1 MGRAFEFRKARK
13 FKRWGN
19 MARVFTKL
27 GKEITIAAK
36 QGGPEPENNPRLR
49 VLMQTAKKENMPKDN
64 VERAIKRAVSKDF
77 TDYKEM
83 NYEGYGPFGIA
94 IFVETATDNT
104 TRTVA
109 NVRSYFNK
117 NGGSLGTSG
126 SLEFLFE
133 HKCVFHIA
141 KKDGMSLEDLELELI
156 DYGVDEVDEDEDEVV
171 LYGEFAQN
179 SAIQKYL
186 GITLLP
192 QAGVALGMSV
202 TVAAQMGQEGA
213 VIRDIILFS
222 VLVYELVGPIFTKIA
237 LTKAGEIQPKPAERD
252 MARVHAR

>member
-27 GKEITIAAK
+27 GKEITICAK
-36 QGGPEPENNPRLR
+36 QAGPDPENNPRLR
-49 VLMQTAKKENMPKDN
+49 VLMQTAKKENMPKEN

-83 NYEGYGPFGIA
+83 NYEGYGPHGIA

-117 NGGSLGTSG
+117 SGGSLGTTG
-126 SLEFLFE
+126 SLEFLFS
-133 HKCVFHIA
+133 HKCVFHIV
-141 KKDGMSLEDLELELI
+141 KPENVSLDDLELELI
-156 DYGVDEVDEDEDEVV
+156 DFGVDELDVDDESNEVII
-171 LYGEFAQN
+171 YGDFAQN
-179 SAIQKYL
+179 SSVQKYL
-186 GITLLP
+186 EENGYEITSSEFVRIPNDLKD
-192 QAGVALGMSV
+192 V
-202 TVAAQMGQEGA
+202 TPEQRETIEKLIEKLEEDDDVQNVFHNMREE
-213 VIRDIILFS
+213 D
-222 VLVYELVGPIFTKIA
+222 E
-237 LTKAGEIQPKPAERD
+237 E
-252 MARVHAR
+252 

>member
-27 GKEITIAAK
+27 GKEITIAVKA
-36 QGGPEPENNPRLR
+36 GGPDPGSNPRLR

-64 VERAIKRAVSKDF
+64 VDRAIKRASSKDY

-104 TRTVA
+104 TRTVG

-117 NGGSLGTSG
+117 AGGTLGTTG

-133 HKCVFHIA
+133 HKCVFHIL
-141 KKDGMSLEDLELELI
+141 KKDGMSLDDLELELI
-156 DYGVDEVDEDEDEVV
+156 DYGVDELEEDEGEVI
-171 LYGEFAQN
+171 LYGDFAQN
-179 SAIQKYL
+179 AAIQKYL
-186 GITLLP
+186 EENGYEITTSEFVRIPNDLKD
-192 QAGVALGMSV
+192 V
-202 TVAAQMGQEGA
+202 TPEQRET
-213 VIRDIILFS
+213 IDKLI
-222 VLVYELVGPIFTKIA
+222 
-237 LTKAGEIQPKPAERD
+237 ERLEED
-252 MARVHAR
+252 EDVQNVFHNMKESEEE